1 MKTKIATLLALVA
14 ASIAG
19 ASDKPTVYNP
29 TTEEHVDRGRQ
40 LAELFSPKFIVVD
53 IRDDTDYVPP
63 KPVAGGLPY
72 TALSKSGESLSGY
85 VLVAYIITPEG
96 RATEPH
102 IMKTTDER
110 LNSVAINAMNDWR
123 FVAAK
128 LKNSPLPTTAV
139 QEFNFIAGNRSS
151 LPR

>member
-1 MKTKIATLLALVA
+1 MAR
-14 ASIAG
+14 

-40 LAELFSPKFIVVD
+40 LAELFSARFTVVD
-53 IRDDTDYVPP
+53 IRNDTDYVPP
-63 KPVAGGLPY
+63 KPVVGGLPR
-72 TALSKSGESLSGY
+72 TAASKTGEPLSGY

-110 LNSVAINAMNDWR
+110 LNGVAINAMNDWR
-123 FVAAK
+123 FVAAN
-128 LKNSPLPTTAV
+128 LKNVPIPTTAA